1 MTGMPNQFGGDSSQ
15 FRERPGFS
23 KAKVEEPRVNKR
35 IRVLEVRV
43 IDQNGEQLGV
53 MPTIQALKMA
63 ESIGLDLVE
72 IQPRA
77 KPPVCKI
84 IDYGKFKYEQSR
96 KLSESRKK
104 QQHIDIKEIKF
115 RPRTGEH
122 DFLTKIK
129 NLKRFLEKGDKGKVT
144 VVFRG
149 REIVHPDV
157 GKEMLQKVIEAVPD
171 AIIEQYPRLEGRQMV
186 MVLAPNKNPVKKP

>member
-15 FRERPGFS
+15 FRERPGFN

-63 ESIGLDLVE
+63 ESFGLDLVE

-104 QQHIDIKEIKF
+104 QQHIDLKEIKF

-129 NLKRFLEKGDKGKVT
+129 NLKRFLEKGDKGKIT

-186 MVLAPNKNPVKKP
+186 MVLAPNKTVKKP